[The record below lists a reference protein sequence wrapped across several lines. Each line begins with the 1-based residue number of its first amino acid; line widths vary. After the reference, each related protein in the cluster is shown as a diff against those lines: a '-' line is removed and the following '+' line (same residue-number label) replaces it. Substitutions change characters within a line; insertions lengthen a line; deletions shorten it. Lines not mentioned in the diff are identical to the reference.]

1 MSRSAVREI
10 QVSGIR
16 VRRGEVVVPTQIG
29 DPVHGMLSCHAAQ
42 LVAGS
47 LGAKGRDVRFAELP
61 SCDSPA
67 GEFDAT
73 LYLATCPQ
81 EDGTTAAIAA
91 AVSPGDALSAAAARA
106 VVEEWA
112 AASATRTLLL
122 AGSPW
127 CSGALHAA
135 SAARQAASEHSG
147 TGRKVHVLAPVAI
160 PPETASELAE
170 LGAVIA
176 TSLTDVEPGDVVVL
190 PAHGVTAEVRADAAR
205 RGAIVIDG
213 TCPMV
218 AGAQMA
224 ASRIADRD
232 QQLVLISQ
240 PSQASTVAIASQAP
254 RNVTVVESPA
264 KTATLQISD
273 SRQVQYL
280 LQPGIA
286 HEAGAPIIRAL
297 RARYPAV
304 KGAVAADACYAPSDR
319 AGTIYSVA
327 LGSDLMLV
335 LGNPDAADTKQVCG
349 QARNSGTHVQVIA
362 KVADITPAMLSGI
375 QTIGVAESTSAQAG
389 LAAQVL
395 MALSGLGR
403 LSVVRRKLSTE
414 KSTAVLA

>member
-16 VRRGEVVVPTQIG
+16 VRRGEVVVPTHIG
-29 DPVHGMLSCHAAQ
+29 DPVQGMLSCPAAQ

-47 LGAKGRDVRFAELP
+47 LQAKGREVRFAEMP
-61 SCDSPA
+61 SCDSSA
-67 GEFDAT
+67 SEVDAT

-91 AVSPGDALSAAAARA
+91 AVAPGDALSATAARA

-112 AASATRTLLL
+112 AASATRTLVL
-122 AGSPW
+122 AASPW

-170 LGAVIA
+170 LGAIIA
-176 TSLTDVEPGDVVVL
+176 PSLTDVEPGDVVVL
-190 PAHGVTAEVRADAAR
+190 PAHGVTAEVRAEAAR
-205 RGAIVIDG
+205 RSAIVIDA

-218 AGAQMA
+218 ADAQMA
-224 ASRIADRD
+224 ASRAADRD

-254 RNVTVVESPA
+254 GNVTVVETPA
-264 KTATLQISD
+264 KTATLQLSD

-280 LQPGIA
+280 LQPGVA
-286 HEAGAPIIRAL
+286 HEAAAPIIRAL

-335 LGNPDAADTKQVCG
+335 LGNPDSADTKQVCG
-349 QARNSGTHVQVIA
+349 QARDSGTHVQVIA
-362 KVADITPAMLSGI
+362 ELADIKPDMLSGI
-375 QTIGVAESTSAQAG
+375 HTIGVAESTSAQAG

-414 KSTAVLA
+414 KSAAVLA

>member
-16 VRRGEVVVPTQIG
+16 VGRGEVVVPTQIG
-29 DPVHGMLSCHAAQ
+29 DPVHGMLSCHASP

-47 LGAKGRDVRFAELP
+47 LQAKGRDVRFAELP

-67 GEFDAT
+67 SEVDAT
-73 LYLATCPQ
+73 LYLTTCPQ
-81 EDGTTAAIAA
+81 QDGTTAAIAA
-91 AVSPGDALSAAAARA
+91 AVAPGDALSAAAARA

-135 SAARQAASEHSG
+135 SAARQAASEYSG

-160 PPETASELAE
+160 PPETASELAD
-170 LGAVIA
+170 LGATIA
-176 TSLTDVEPGDVVVL
+176 STLADVGPGDAVVL
-190 PAHGVTAEVRADAAR
+190 PAHGVPAEVRADAAR
-205 RGAIVIDG
+205 RGAIVIDA
-213 TCPMV
+213 TCPMI
-218 AGAQMA
+218 AAAQMA
-224 ASRIADRD
+224 ASRTADRD

-240 PSQASTVAIASQAP
+240 PGQASTVSIASQAP

-280 LQPGIA
+280 LQPGLA
-286 HEAGAPIIRAL
+286 QEAAAPIIRAL

-304 KGAVAADACYAPSDR
+304 KGAVAADDCYAPSDR

-335 LGNPDAADTKQVCG
+335 LGNPDSADTKQMCG
-349 QARNSGTHVQVIA
+349 QARDSGTHVHVIA
-362 KVADITPAMLSGI
+362 EVADIKPAMLSGI

-389 LAAQVL
+389 LAAHVL

-414 KSTAVLA
+414 KSAAVLA

>member
-16 VRRGEVVVPTQIG
+16 VLRGEVVVPTQIG
-29 DPVHGMLSCHAAQ
+29 DPVHGMLTCHAGP

-47 LGAKGRDVRFAELP
+47 LRAKGRDVRFTELP

-67 GEFDAT
+67 GEFDAM

-81 EDGTTAAIAA
+81 QDGTMAAIAA
-91 AVSPGDALSAAAARA
+91 AVAPGDALSATAARTA
-106 VVEEWA
+106 VEEWA

-127 CSGALHAA
+127 CSGVLHAA
-135 SAARQAASEHSG
+135 SAARQAASEYSG
-147 TGRKVHVLAPVAI
+147 TGRKVYVLAPVAL
-160 PPETASELAE
+160 PPETASALAD
-170 LGAVIA
+170 LGAII
-176 TSLTDVEPGDVVVL
+176 TSSLTEVEPEDVVVF
-190 PAHGVTAEVRADAAR
+190 PAHGVAAEVRAEAAR
-205 RGAIVIDG
+205 RGAAVIDA

-218 AGAQMA
+218 AAAQMA
-224 ASRIADRD
+224 ASRTADRD

-240 PSQASTVAIASQAP
+240 HGQASTAAIASQAP
-254 RNVTVVESPA
+254 RHVTVVETPA

-273 SRQVQYL
+273 SRHVQYL
-280 LQPGIA
+280 IQPGIA
-286 HEAGAPIIRAL
+286 QEAAAPIVRAL

-304 KGAVAADACYAPSDR
+304 KGVVPADVCYAPSDR

-335 LGNPDAADTKQVCG
+335 LGNPDSADTKQVCG
-349 QARNSGTHVQVIA
+349 QARDSGTHVQVIGE
-362 KVADITPAMLSGI
+362 VADIKPPMLTGV

-389 LAAQVL
+389 LAAHVL

-414 KSTAVLA
+414 KSAVPA

>member
-47 LGAKGRDVRFAELP
+47 LAAKGRDVRFAGLP

-81 EDGTTAAIAA
+81 EDGTTSAIAA
-91 AVSPGDALSAAAARA
+91 AVSPGDALSATAARG

-160 PPETASELAE
+160 PPETATELAE
-170 LGAVIA
+170 LGAIIA

-190 PAHGVTAEVRADAAR
+190 PAHGVTAEVRAEAAR
-205 RGAIVIDG
+205 RGAIAIDA

-218 AGAQMA
+218 AAAQMA
-224 ASRIADRD
+224 ASRTADRD

-286 HEAGAPIIRAL
+286 HEAAAPIIRAL

-349 QARNSGTHVQVIA
+349 QARDSGTHVQVIA
-362 KVADITPAMLSGI
+362 QVADIAPAMLSGI

-414 KSTAVLA
+414 KSAAVLA

>member
-29 DPVHGMLSCHAAQ
+29 DPVHGILSCPAAQ
-42 LVAGS
+42 LVSGS
-47 LGAKGRDVRFAELP
+47 LRAKGHDVRFAELP

-67 GEFDAT
+67 SEFDAT

-81 EDGTTAAIAA
+81 EGGTTAAIAA
-91 AVSPGDALSAAAARA
+91 AAAPGDALSAAAARA

-135 SAARQAASEHSG
+135 SAARQAASEYSG
-147 TGRKVHVLAPVAI
+147 AGRQVHVLAPVAI
-160 PPETASELAE
+160 PPETASELAD
-170 LGAVIA
+170 LGATIA
-176 TSLTDVEPGDVVVL
+176 SSLTEVEPGDVVVL
-190 PAHGVTAEVRADAAR
+190 PAHGVTAEVRAEAAR
-205 RGAIVIDG
+205 RGAIVIDA

-218 AGAQMA
+218 AAAQMA
-224 ASRIADRD
+224 ASRAVDRD

-240 PSQASTVAIASQAP
+240 PGQASTNAIASQAP
-254 RNVTVVESPA
+254 RNVTVVETPA
-264 KTATLQISD
+264 KTATLQLSD
-273 SRQVQYL
+273 SRQVHYL

-286 HEAGAPIIRAL
+286 QEAAAPIIRAL

-304 KGAVAADACYAPSDR
+304 KGAVPADACYAPSDR

-335 LGNPDAADTKQVCG
+335 LGNPDSADTKQVCG

-362 KVADITPAMLSGI
+362 EVADIKPAMLTGI
-375 QTIGVAESTSAQAG
+375 YTIGVAESTSAQAG

-395 MALSGLGR
+395 LALSGLGR

-414 KSTAVLA
+414 KSAAVLA